1 MRRQAL
7 QPAIRS
13 DAGGNHAQSTP
24 VTRMCGARPPA
35 PTFFT
40 LGKAFTQLRRVTPW
54 LQAMPYV
61 PVRYTLKHQADAW
74 QRFFRGEAGRPR
86 FKRRGRDSV
95 TIPQDVRIRGDRLYF
110 SKLGWLRL
118 RRRGGNPYPDA
129 EPVQATLR
137 RVNGK
142 WIAVVCYAIAAVERP
157 DDGTVTGVDMN
168 VGQVAVSN
176 GRHARILHAPDPR
189 RLEAKIRRQQRR
201 GSRRHKRHALE
212 AKAAELFL
220 FCRQPLTLTTPR
232 YLPRALGGATSRVQH
247 SSPTLRFSPFQQL
260 HEADNGP
267 VFMRMA
273 AIVLP

>member
-1 MRRQAL
+1 M
-7 QPAIRS
+7 
-13 DAGGNHAQSTP
+13 
-24 VTRMCGARPPA
+24 
-35 PTFFT
+35 
-40 LGKAFTQLRRVTPW
+40 
-54 LQAMPYV
+54 
-61 PVRYTLKHQADAW
+61 
-74 QRFFRGEAGRPR
+74 
-86 FKRRGRDSV
+86 
-95 TIPQDVRIRGDRLYF
+95 
-110 SKLGWLRL
+110 
-118 RRRGGNPYPDA
+118 
-129 EPVQATLR
+129 QATLK

-142 WIAVVCYAIAAVERP
+142 WMAVVCYAIAAVERP

-168 VGQVAVSN
+168 AGQVAVSN

-201 GSRRHKRHALE
+201 LARQRRGSRRRERHALE

>member
-1 MRRQAL
+1 MNTEPPSPDYLPQDRQPVA
-7 QPAIRS
+7 
-13 DAGGNHAQSTP
+13 NTP
-24 VTRMCGARPPA
+24 
-35 PTFFT
+35 
-40 LGKAFTQLRRVTPW
+40 
-54 LQAMPYV
+54 V
-61 PVRYTLKHQADAW
+61 PVRYTLKHQADAR

-86 FKRRGRDSV
+86 FKRRGRASV

-110 SKLGWLRL
+110 PKLGWLRL

-129 EPVQATLR
+129 EPVQATLK

-142 WIAVVCYAIAAVERP
+142 WMAVVCHAIAAVERP
-157 DDGTVTGVDMN
+157 DDGTVTGADMN
-168 VGQVAVSN
+168 VGQVAVSDD
-176 GRHARILHAPDPR
+176 RHACILHAPDPR

-201 GSRRHKRHALE
+201 LAQQRRGSGRHERHERHALE
-212 AKAAELFL
+212 VKAAELFL